1 MKHFL
6 ESCSYVPACYV
17 PVMQIMKDSERGATW
32 SVVKQPRMFQTSS
45 AKQTIFGTFM
55 VLKNRLV
62 IEALNNRTEE
72 KDVTT
77 RAGNLKGQPILIQ
90 WKKSSFTKPETIDGD
105 S

>member
-1 MKHFL
+1 
-6 ESCSYVPACYV
+6 
-17 PVMQIMKDSERGATW
+17 
-32 SVVKQPRMFQTSS
+32 
-45 AKQTIFGTFM
+45 M

-77 RAGNLKGQPILIQ
+77 RAGNLKGQSILIQ
-90 WKKSSFTKPETIDGD
+90 WKKSSLTKPETIDGD